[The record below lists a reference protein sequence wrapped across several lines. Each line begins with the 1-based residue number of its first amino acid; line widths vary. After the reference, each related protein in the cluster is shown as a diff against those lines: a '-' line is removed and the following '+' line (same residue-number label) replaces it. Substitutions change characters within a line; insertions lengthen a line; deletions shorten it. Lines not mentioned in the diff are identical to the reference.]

1 MVISQHLCVCF
12 CHLKAVNLCRISAA
26 AFCMT
31 KIDNFRKENLK
42 NENSKKEDEPKKE
55 DESKYEDE
63 PKETN
68 KNVESTCLFQLA
80 FE

>member
-1 MVISQHLCVCF
+1 MTPMDFWGNSSPF
-12 CHLKAVNLCRISAA
+12 FGAA

-31 KIDNFRKENLK
+31 KIDDFRKENLK